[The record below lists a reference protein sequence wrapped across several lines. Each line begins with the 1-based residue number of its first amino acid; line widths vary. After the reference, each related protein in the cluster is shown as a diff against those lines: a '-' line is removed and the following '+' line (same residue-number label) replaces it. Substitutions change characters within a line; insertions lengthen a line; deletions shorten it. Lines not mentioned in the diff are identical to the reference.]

1 MRKCID
7 YLCQMSGQLVS
18 FEKYMYGDL
27 LGGVDNVQRRLAT
40 WKTESLS
47 MVDRVTL
54 IQSVTAVIP
63 VYTMQTVKLSMTV
76 SQELDRL
83 NKNFIWGT
91 TDRRKNR
98 GGLGLKKTEHVN
110 QALLAKTGWRLMK
123 KDNEQGLVWH
133 VGNGQKTRFW
143 LDNWLGIG
151 HLLLHAQCST
161 PNVLLQDGDI
171 EDKIRWGFIADGLEM
186 EFFLWK
192 ISAPPKV
199 LHFLWKVCHRKL
211 LTNSHRIHIG
221 LSFDASCPR
230 CSCICEALNHLFRNC
245 SESAALWRKLNMVQM
260 GVFEPDSHLDTPLEI
275 GVLRDLTE
283 WKDTI
288 KVKAYKPSKQHSL
301 VRWQPPSK
309 GKYKLNTNGCRSE
322 DGAIGV
328 GELSKITL
336 VLGWVASLQT

>member
-18 FEKYMYGDL
+18 FEKYMVYCSPNVEKFKDL
-27 LGGVDNVQRRLAT
+27 EISQICGSPLTTNLGRYLGVPLIHERVSTGTYWGGVDNVQRRLAT

-83 NKNFIWGT
+83 NKNFIWGS
-91 TDRRKNR
+91 RARSCVACRKWAKDQVKVYHF
-98 GGLGLKKTEHVN
+98 LDVN
-110 QALLAKTGWRLMK
+110 GWRL
-123 KDNEQGLVWH
+123 DQLSGLLPEAIL
-133 VGNGQKTRFW
+133 N
-143 LDNWLGIG
+143 NIIGI
-151 HLLLHAQCST
+151 HA
-161 PNVLLQDGDI
+161 VKDGDI
-171 EDKIRWGFIADGLEM
+171 EDKIRWGFIADGKFSVSSTYHNITNQFGSKDWRWS
-186 EFFLWK
+186 FFYGKSVL
-192 ISAPPKV
+192 PPK
-199 LHFLWKVCHRKL
+199 
-211 LTNSHRIHIG
+211 
-221 LSFDASCPR
+221 SFISFGRR
-230 CSCICEALNHLFRNC
+230 C
-245 SESAALWRKLNMVQM
+245 K